1 MINYT
6 IENDLSVGEF
16 KAVLV
21 NSSLGNRRPVNDTD
35 TLEKMLEHGNLIIS
49 ARNNGKLIGVA
60 RALTDFAYCTYLSDL
75 AVDESYQRQGVGT
88 ELIRQVKLAAP
99 KAKLIILSAPAAISY
114 YPKIGFSRHE
124 YCFFLDDLNN
134 LK

>member
-16 KAVLV
+16 KTVLI
-21 NSSLGNRRPVNDTD
+21 NSNLGTRRPVNDIAR
-35 TLEKMLEHGNLIIS
+35 LEKMLEHGNLVVT
-49 ARNNGKLIGVA
+49 ARLNEKLIGVA
-60 RALTDFAYCTYLSDL
+60 RALTDFSYCTYLSDL
-75 AVDESYQRQGVGT
+75 AVDENYQRNGVGT

-99 KAKLIILSAPAAISY
+99 TAKLIILSAPAAISY